1 MVGAVGVGGSPTEGW
16 QVFLQMTTIHLELL
30 SGDTNTDVHAHEMSQ
45 EAHKAWRKTLTQNFI

>member
-30 SGDTNTDVHAHEMSQ
+30 SGDTNTDAHEMSQ